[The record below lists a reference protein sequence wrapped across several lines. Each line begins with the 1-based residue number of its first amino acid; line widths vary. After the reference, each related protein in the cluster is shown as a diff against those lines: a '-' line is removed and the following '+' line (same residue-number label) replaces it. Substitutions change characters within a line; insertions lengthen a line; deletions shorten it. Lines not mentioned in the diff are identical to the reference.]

1 MTIALAEHS
10 RITSSRITALK
21 TNWRIFVRIVRLL
34 RPHRAGA
41 IATTLCLLLS
51 TGFALIVPWLLA
63 WVVDTGVQRGHV
75 GDLFLAAGAVLV
87 TSALRGAFAFGQGYL
102 SQKVSQLVAYDLRK
116 QLYDHMQ
123 TLSFSFHD
131 ASETGQLMSRLTAD
145 IEAVRNSLPLGFLRV
160 IIVVVTF
167 GAVAVILA
175 ALDWQLALVILLCV
189 PVLIVLATN
198 VARRLRPLW
207 AGVQNETGALSTVM
221 QESLNGRRVVMTFAR
236 EDYEISKFDKKNRE
250 LRDLNLAA
258 LRTSAWNQ
266 PLMLLALNVVTVLTL
281 WVGGA
286 SVIGHHLSLGV
297 LVAVTQY
304 ALLLGTPVR
313 SFGFMVTW
321 LMRGLS
327 GAARIFEVLDTQPVI
342 QDEPHA
348 IALDDIAGHVRFE
361 HVSFTYAEGAE
372 VLHDIV
378 IDAAPG
384 KVIALLGATGSG
396 KSTLLNLLPRFYD
409 VTRGRV
415 TVDGHDV
422 RDLRYLSLRG
432 HIGFVLQDVFLF
444 NATLRENIAFGIPDA
459 TEERIIAAS
468 KVARLHEFALSLP
481 DGYETWVGE
490 RGVTLS
496 GGQKQRVAIART
508 ILRDPRILI
517 LDDSTSS
524 VDMETEFLIQ
534 EALEVVMR
542 GRTTFVVASR
552 LRTVKRAD
560 EILVLER
567 GRIIERGTHESLL
580 AKHGAYRRLYDVQLR
595 EQEEFEEQALVSR
608 LTALPAPPSASLA
621 IDDEPSSRDETQ
633 VEVRLPA
640 PPDTDELAGRSRR
653 RIAQE
658 GA

>member
-1 MTIALAEHS
+1 MTIAFAEQS
-10 RITSSRITALK
+10 SASSSRLDTLRAS
-21 TNWRIFVRIVRLL
+21 WRIFLRISRLL
-34 RPHRAGA
+34 RPHRGEA

-51 TGFALIVPWLLA
+51 TGFALIIPWLLA

-75 GDLFLAAGAVLV
+75 SDLLLAAGAILI
-87 TSALRGAFAFGQGYL
+87 SSSLRGAFAYGQGYL
-102 SQKVSQLVAYDLRK
+102 SQRVSQLIAYDLRK

-160 IIVVVTF
+160 VIVVVTF
-167 GAVAVILA
+167 GAISVILA
-175 ALDWQLALVILLCV
+175 ALDWRLALIILLCV
-189 PVLIVLATN
+189 PALIVLATN

-207 AGVQNETGALSTVM
+207 AGVQNETGSLSTIM

-236 EDYEISKFDKKNRE
+236 EDYEIAKFDAKNQE
-250 LRDLNLAA
+250 LRNLNLSA
-258 LRTSAWNQ
+258 LRLSAWNQ
-266 PLMLLALNVVTVLTL
+266 PLMVLALNVVTVLTL

-286 SVIGHHLSLGV
+286 AVIHGHLSLGT

-321 LMRGLS
+321 LMRGIS
-327 GAARIFEVLDTQPVI
+327 GGARIFEVLDTQPVI
-342 QDEPHA
+342 QDSPDA
-348 IALDDIAGHVRFE
+348 VDLTNPAGHVRFE
-361 HVSFTYAEGAE
+361 HVSFAYDEGPE
-372 VLHDIV
+372 VLRDIV
-378 IDAAPG
+378 IDAPPG
-384 KVIALLGATGSG
+384 KVVALLGATGSG
-396 KSTLLNLLPRFYD
+396 KSSLLNLLPRFYD
-409 VTRGRV
+409 VTAGRV

-444 NATLRENIAFGIPDA
+444 NATLRENIAFGIADA
-459 TEERIIAAS
+459 TEERIINAS
-468 KVARLHEFALSLP
+468 KVARLHDFAQSLP
-481 DGYETWVGE
+481 DGYDTWVGE

-524 VDMETEFLIQ
+524 VDMETEYLIQ

-580 AKHGAYRRLYDVQLR
+580 ARNGAYRRLYDVQLR
-595 EQEEFEEQALVSR
+595 EQEEFEQQALASR
-608 LTALPAPPSASLA
+608 LTIVAPAEAPGDGLAPDDGGDSVPFPLTPPS
-621 IDDEPSSRDETQ
+621 
-633 VEVRLPA
+633 
-640 PPDTDELAGRSRR
+640 DELAGRSRGR
-653 RIAQE
+653 RAGQE
-658 GA
+658 GAS

>member
-1 MTIALAEHS
+1 
-10 RITSSRITALK
+10 
-21 TNWRIFVRIVRLL
+21 
-34 RPHRAGA
+34 
-41 IATTLCLLLS
+41 
-51 TGFALIVPWLLA
+51 
-63 WVVDTGVQRGHV
+63 
-75 GDLFLAAGAVLV
+75 
-87 TSALRGAFAFGQGYL
+87 
-102 SQKVSQLVAYDLRK
+102 
-116 QLYDHMQ
+116 
-123 TLSFSFHD
+123 
-131 ASETGQLMSRLTAD
+131 
-145 IEAVRNSLPLGFLRV
+145 
-160 IIVVVTF
+160 
-167 GAVAVILA
+167 
-175 ALDWQLALVILLCV
+175 
-189 PVLIVLATN
+189 
-198 VARRLRPLW
+198 
-207 AGVQNETGALSTVM
+207 
-221 QESLNGRRVVMTFAR
+221 
-236 EDYEISKFDKKNRE
+236 
-250 LRDLNLAA
+250 
-258 LRTSAWNQ
+258 
-266 PLMLLALNVVTVLTL
+266 
-281 WVGGA
+281 
-286 SVIGHHLSLGV
+286 
-297 LVAVTQY
+297 
-304 ALLLGTPVR
+304 
-313 SFGFMVTW
+313 
-321 LMRGLS
+321 
-327 GAARIFEVLDTQPVI
+327 
-342 QDEPHA
+342 
-348 IALDDIAGHVRFE
+348 AGHVRFE
-361 HVSFTYAEGAE
+361 HVSFTYAEGPE

-468 KVARLHEFALSLP
+468 KVARLHDFALTLP
-481 DGYETWVGE
+481 DGYDTWVGE

-567 GRIIERGTHESLL
+567 GRVIERGTHESLL

-608 LTALPAPPSASLA
+608 LTALPMPPADSPDEDDDPSTRDDTLA
-621 IDDEPSSRDETQ
+621 EA
-633 VEVRLPA
+633 RLPA

-653 RIAQE
+653 RRIAQE